1 MIEQNSWFKT
11 QSLYQYVRQQA
22 ENQKILKYLEVG
34 ATFLLITIFLA
45 TAIAPTASAISQLL
59 GEIKSKEI
67 TTRSMK
73 QKIINVVSAQTNY
86 AQAQEEFQILESSYP
101 SMPEFYQTALIF
113 SSISKE
119 TNTPIKE
126 LRYDLTS
133 SQKNISY
140 NVDITA
146 VGSYQNFL
154 DMINQINQGRRLM
167 DINTVTM
174 NQLNNSLNLSL
185 SANLVYLPNNK

>member
-1 MIEQNSWFKT
+1 
-11 QSLYQYVRQQA
+11 
-22 ENQKILKYLEVG
+22 
-34 ATFLLITIFLA
+34 
-45 TAIAPTASAISQLL
+45 
-59 GEIKSKEI
+59 
-67 TTRSMK
+67 MK